1 MDFDFNIS
9 NISIILFG
17 FKPKNQIK
25 EKGKRKK
32 EKRGNPSINL
42 MKIGK
47 FKYKAGN
54 GKTIIFTKI
63 VQ

>member
-1 MDFDFNIS
+1 MDFDFNTG
-9 NISIILFG
+9 NISITLFG

-25 EKGKRKK
+25 EKGERRK
-32 EKRGNPSINL
+32 EKGENPSINL

-47 FKYKAGN
+47 FKYKAGS

>member
-1 MDFDFNIS
+1 MIKEMDFDFHIS
-9 NISIILFG
+9 NISITLFG

-25 EKGKRKK
+25 EKR
-32 EKRGNPSINL
+32 ENPSINL

-47 FKYKAGN
+47 FKYKVGN
-54 GKTIIFTKI
+54 VKTIIFTKI